1 MKRIFATTLA
11 LSVLAACGGHKGERT
26 ATTDASAT
34 PVRVGVATVEQAE
47 WPSVYETVGTVRA
60 RTTAMIA
67 AKVMGYVREVK
78 VSVGDRVQAGQ
89 LLIEIDSRDLETQW
103 RQAEAARSEARNAE
117 QEVARAIASAK
128 ANLDLAEVTFRRM
141 EDLFQKKSI
150 SNQEY
155 DEAVARVKVARAA
168 YEGAL
173 SKQEQVRAK
182 IQQAEEAVKA
192 AAILLGYAKIHAPFA
207 GTVVEKRV
215 EPGNLTAPGA
225 PLLVVEQAAGYR
237 LEAPVEESKQPLIRR
252 GSAVTVMLEALQR
265 SIPARVSEITP
276 AMDPASRSF
285 LVKIDLPAIPQLQS
299 GMFGRALFP
308 LGAKKQVIAVP
319 AGAVTEHGQ
328 LSSVMV
334 VEGGVARNR
343 MVTLGQRNGTMVEV
357 LSGLTP
363 GEKVVFPKAPNLPD
377 GARVEVQP

>member
-1 MKRIFATTLA
+1 MKPDAQGTPIRI
-11 LSVLAACGGHKGERT
+11 
-26 ATTDASAT
+26 
-34 PVRVGVATVEQAE
+34 GVVTVQQAD

-60 RTTAMIA
+60 RTTAIVA

-89 LLIEIDSRDLETQW
+89 LLIEIDSRDLETQV
-103 RQAEAARSEARNAE
+103 RQAEAARNEARNAE

-128 ANLDLAEVTFRRM
+128 ANLELAEVTFRRM
-141 EDLFQKKSI
+141 EDLFRKKSV

-155 DEAVARVKVARAA
+155 DEAAARVKVARAA
-168 YEGAL
+168 YEAAL

-182 IQQAEEAVKA
+182 AQQAEEAVKA
-192 AAILLGYAKIHAPFA
+192 AAIMLGYAKIHAPFA
-207 GTVVEKRV
+207 GTVIEKRV

-225 PLLVVEQAAGYR
+225 PLLVIEQAAGYR
-237 LEAPVEESKQPLIRR
+237 LEAPVEESKQALIRPA
-252 GSAVTVMLEALQR
+252 SPVTVMLEALQR
-265 SIPARVSEITP
+265 SVPARVSEVTP

-285 LVKIDLPAIPQLQS
+285 IVKIDLPAIPQLHS
-299 GMFGRALFP
+299 GMFARAVFP
-308 LGAKKQVIAVP
+308 LGAKKQVIAIP
-319 AGAVTEHGQ
+319 SEAVAERGQ

-334 VEGGVARNR
+334 VEDGVARNR
-343 MVTLGQRNGTMVEV
+343 LVTVGERNGTMVEI

-363 GEKVVFPKAPNLPD
+363 GEKVVCPKAPNLAD